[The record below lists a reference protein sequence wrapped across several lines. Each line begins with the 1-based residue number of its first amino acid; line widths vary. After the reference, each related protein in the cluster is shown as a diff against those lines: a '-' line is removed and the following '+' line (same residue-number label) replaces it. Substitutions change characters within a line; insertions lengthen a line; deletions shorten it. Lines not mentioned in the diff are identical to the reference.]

1 MEVCYK
7 MEVKKMVRRMA
18 AIGASSV
25 MVGATLMGAM
35 AADLKD
41 YPSMFVTNG
50 AFNGVFI
57 VGDNA
62 NAADTLATIDISNNM
77 WYNKASASTAAAASG
92 DAWKVGTSAKFL
104 EMANN
109 NVSSGSISGET
120 FNAITS
126 YIGPS
131 EIKALG
137 SGKFSTGESD
147 YPYNQYLYFDV
158 ASPSTTGI
166 TKFVTDGHDKTADY
180 LYFKNGQSI
189 ARYKLEF
196 TSQATSDIVDS
207 TGSASTTGAVL
218 QDFENKKLTMFGKE
232 YTIVLARR
240 YASIKE
246 DSVRLVMMGGSE
258 SSTILE
264 SEEKTLTVK
273 GKDYKVKLV
282 YVDATYAKFEVNGET
297 TDKLQVGDT
306 KKLKDGTEVGVSEV
320 LYQSYAGGVHSS
332 TFFLGAGK
340 IELKDDEIQDNSA
353 YSDNL
358 LVGTES
364 IDGATVIM
372 SGSDSNTS
380 FKISTIDVNIT
391 AADDY
396 YVPANGKL
404 SDIITLESEEKEALF
419 TNNWDIEY
427 KGLTTEESHELGIVT
442 SGDRVYK
449 LTWYDGDGK
458 KVDMPVAYADA
469 QYNLSMGEDSDAA
482 SSPKNLWVT
491 ENHVPIGWTNVTEN
505 VNKTN
510 MTKNDY
516 FVVSGGTTSNDG
528 VTTASGTKSYLL
540 QYKGSDNTGKTS
552 PKIKFKNIGSGE
564 TLEYAVDTTTSAT
577 RATIKLGGYS
587 FIVNNASSA
596 ASDDFPLNVD
606 MDADGD
612 VTGITPIAIKD
623 YFGARIRFN
632 IASIANG
639 TASQPDTIGIN
650 IDTPDVNDYDDQ
662 LPLTFTWNI
671 TSASG
676 PKVAGATQGAVTLI
690 TPSGESN
697 IAYGYTTMG
706 GKITYRTPSS
716 SPATFTYNYPKKQQL
731 PQVFVTTVG
740 SAISTTGGGES
751 TPVSIPV
758 TASKLASEV
767 ADVKAQNAIVVGG
780 PCANAAAATLLG
792 NPEDCTEGFTP
803 GKAKIKLF
811 ENGDKVALLVAGYAA
826 DDTRAAGK
834 ALAAYKTNKFTGKE
848 AEIERTG
855 SVSEYKVV
863 AATAATATPTTTAK

>member
-1 MEVCYK
+1 
-7 MEVKKMVRRMA
+7 MEVKKMVKRMA

-77 WYNKASASTAAAASG
+77 WYNKVTTSTKATAGAGSWQVA
-92 DAWKVGTSAKFL
+92 TSAKFL
-104 EMANN
+104 ELSNS
-109 NVSSGSISGET
+109 NVSHGSIAGET
-120 FNAITS
+120 FNAISS
-126 YIGPS
+126 YIGPT
-131 EIKALG
+131 ELPALA

-158 ASPSTTGI
+158 VSGAQSGI
-166 TKFVTDGHDKTADY
+166 AKFATDGHDKTSDF
-180 LYFKNGQSI
+180 LYFKNGQQMF
-189 ARYKLEF
+189 RYKLEF
-196 TSQATSDIVDS
+196 TSQASSDIVDS
-207 TGSASTTGAVL
+207 TGSASTTGAIL
-218 QDFENKKLTMFGKE
+218 QDFENKKITLFGKE

-240 YASIKE
+240 YASTKE
-246 DSVRLVMMGGSE
+246 DSVRLVLMGGSE

-273 GKDYKVKLV
+273 GKEYKVKLV

-306 KKLKDGTEVGVSEV
+306 KKLKDGTEIGVSEV

-332 TFFLGAGK
+332 TFFIGAGK
-340 IELKDDEIQDNSA
+340 LELKDDEIQDNSA

-358 LVGTES
+358 LSGTES
-364 IDGATVIM
+364 IDGAYVII
-372 SGSDSNTS
+372 SGSDSNTT

-404 SDIITLESEEKEALF
+404 SDVITLESEEKEALF
-419 TNNWDIEY
+419 TNNWDVEY
-427 KGLTTEESHELGIVT
+427 KGLTSEENHDIKITT
-442 SGDRVYK
+442 SGDRRYN
-449 LTWYDGDGK
+449 LNWYDGDGK
-458 KVDMPVAYADA
+458 PVSMPVAYSDA
-469 QYNLSMGEDSDAA
+469 QYNLSLGEDSDAA
-482 SSPKNLWVT
+482 SSPKHLWLSEDYIYIGGDGVTPANITNL
-491 ENHVPIGWTNVTEN
+491 
-505 VNKTN
+505 
-510 MTKNDY
+510 TKNDY
-516 FVVSGGTTSNDG
+516 FVVTGGDVTSSS
-528 VTTASGTKSYLL
+528 AKSYLM

-552 PKIKFKNIGSGE
+552 PKIKFKNIGSSE

-577 RATIKLGGYS
+577 RATIKVGGYS
-587 FIVNNASSA
+587 FLVNNVSSA
-596 ASDDFPLNVD
+596 ASDDFPLEVD
-606 MDADGD
+606 LNGDGD
-612 VTGITPIAIKD
+612 VTDAANVAIKD
-623 YFGARIRFN
+623 YFGGRIQLSTGSLR
-632 IASIANG
+632 NG
-639 TASQPDTIGIN
+639 TSNSPDTIGIN
-650 IDTPDVNDYDDQ
+650 IDTPNGDDYDNVV
-662 LPLTFTWNI
+662 PLTFTWNI

-676 PKVAGATQGAVTLI
+676 PKIAGATQGVFTSI

-697 IAYGYTTMG
+697 IAYGYTSMG
-706 GKITYRTPSS
+706 GKITYSTPSS
-716 SPATFTYNYPKKQQL
+716 SPATFVYNYPKKQQL
-731 PQVFVTTVG
+731 PQVFITTVG
-740 SAISTTGGGES
+740 SAISTISGGES

-792 NPEDCTEGFTP
+792 NPADCAEGFTP

-834 ALAAYKTNKFTGKE
+834 ALAAYKTNMFTGKE

-863 AATAATATPTTTAK
+863 AATAAAATTTTTQ